1 MNTVSFSEHAFSVE
15 WGPLE
20 ASKFDALL
28 HTFSQSKK
36 AVLVDENT
44 HEYCLEFLLTSF
56 EALANAEVIVLPAG
70 EQSKVLEICTQVWE
84 TLTEAGFGRHDLLI
98 NLGGGMVSD
107 LGGFAASIFKRGIAF
122 INIPTSL
129 LAIVDASIGAK
140 TGIDFAGYKN
150 QIGTFAQPKATFI
163 DLRFLSTLPH
173 AEWKNGYAELLKHA
187 LISDPD
193 LWLKLALVHDIQTEL
208 DQQTIQR
215 GVEIKQAIVVADPL
229 EKGLRK
235 ILNFGHTIGHAIES
249 YYLHSDTPV
258 SHGHAVAIGMLLE
271 SHLSMLRSGLSKNE
285 FLSIE
290 KAIKK
295 HFTLQIPPDID
306 TIWEL
311 MQQDKK
317 NQENE
322 VRICLLSQIGTCQHD
337 QKLEFKDFERVY
349 RTYLG

>member
-1 MNTVSFSEHAFSVE
+1 MNAASFSEHAFSVE

-20 ASKFDALL
+20 VSKFDALL
-28 HTFSQSKK
+28 HTFSEAKK

-44 HEYCLEFLLTSF
+44 HEFCLEFLLTSF

-107 LGGFAASIFKRGIAF
+107 LGGFVASTFKRGIAF

-140 TGIDFAGYKN
+140 TGIDFAGFKN

-163 DLRFLSTLPH
+163 DLRFLSTLPQ

-193 LWLKLALVHDIQTEL
+193 LWLKLAHMQAIQTEL

-215 GVEIKQAIVVADPL
+215 GVQIKQAIVVADPL

-235 ILNFGHTIGHAIES
+235 VLNFGHTIGHAIES

-258 SHGHAVAIGMLLE
+258 SHGHAVAIGLLLE
-271 SHLSMLRSGLSKNE
+271 SHLSMLLSGLSKNE

-295 HFTLQIPPDID
+295 HFRLQIPPDID
-306 TIWEL
+306 AIWGF

-317 NQENE
+317 NQDHE
-322 VRICLLSQIGTCQHD
+322 VRICLLSQIGACQHD
-337 QKLEFKDFERVY
+337 QKLKFEDFECVY
-349 RTYLG
+349 LTYLG